1 MVFKSMATS
10 KLFASIFVAP
20 NTSISLQTVFILL
33 ILLVFPG
40 FSLTIDQAINLAKE
54 SNPAL
59 AKAKRQAA
67 AAGAATVQK
76 SWLASP
82 ILMLEYQQIPPGSS
96 NLADA
101 EMRMYGLAQNIP
113 WPNKLW
119 LKRSAALQAEN
130 AVKYEVQDYSW
141 QLRAQVVEA
150 YFQLYFA
157 QKKLELNQANLGIV
171 KGLEKVSESK
181 YLVGR
186 AAQVDLLSAQVE
198 AAVLENNDLTL
209 EEEFGLAEIRG
220 KKLLNT
226 QEAFVTESDPTFL
239 IVLPGLTSLKASAL
253 ANNPKL
259 LAIKAEVSVRQ
270 NLHDLAKA
278 ELLPDFKTTWLQR
291 ENAAGPAGWDLKFA
305 LEIPLWFWT
314 DAAKIRQA
322 GYEVEGSA
330 NFLLDYQNALKEKVA
345 SEFVG
350 LSNALRSA
358 KVYREVIVPKATQAL
373 GSARTAY
380 LTDKLDFFTLLG
392 TQRQLLNVQLK
403 YYDNL
408 VMAQIHKARL
418 EALIGGELK

>member
-1 MVFKSMATS
+1 
-10 KLFASIFVAP
+10 
-20 NTSISLQTVFILL
+20 
-33 ILLVFPG
+33 LVFPG

>member
-1 MVFKSMATS
+1 M
-10 KLFASIFVAP
+10 
-20 NTSISLQTVFILL
+20 
-33 ILLVFPG
+33 VFPG

>member
-1 MVFKSMATS
+1 MRGF
-10 KLFASIFVAP
+10 I
-20 NTSISLQTVFILL
+20 VFILL